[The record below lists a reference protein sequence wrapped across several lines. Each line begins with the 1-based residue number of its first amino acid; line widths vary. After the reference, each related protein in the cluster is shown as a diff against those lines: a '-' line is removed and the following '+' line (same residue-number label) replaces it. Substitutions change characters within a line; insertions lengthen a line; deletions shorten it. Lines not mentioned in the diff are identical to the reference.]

1 MRILGLDY
9 GDKRI
14 GVAVSDQLKLIAS
27 ALEIIYRKS
36 TSKFTIEDKRL
47 NQIINEY
54 DVDKIVVGYP
64 KNLNNS
70 HGWQSEKTLS
80 FKLHLEELF
89 PGLEII
95 LWDERLSSICA
106 RRILFEAGI
115 DSRSQ
120 KKIVDKVAAV
130 FILQG
135 YLDYLNS
142 KEDNKMDYEEFEND
156 RDNIIVMFDD
166 DGNEQELFVLGSV
179 EDNGQKYLI
188 VSENLDSDAEE
199 QDVVILKEISSDDE
213 ENADYHIVE
222 DDDELE
228 HIINLFEQQYD
239 EEDE

>member
-54 DVDKIVVGYP
+54 DVDKIVVGCP

-70 HGWQSEKTLS
+70 YGWQSEKTLS

-95 LWDERLSSICA
+95 LWDERFSSICA
-106 RRILFEAGI
+106 RKILLEAGI
-115 DSRSQ
+115 DSRGQ

-156 RDNIIVMFDD
+156 RNNIIVMFDD